1 MSRKP
6 SFLKKSDWLTR
17 WVFTMLLSNNNL
29 FMSESFLSLAM
40 FTLLC
45 SPLDPCKLCWKKKK
59 FFFAKDLLLFSMF
72 NFSWIVLDWRP
83 TRQCLYSILYVCE
96 LALASSTI
104 GDLTIIQSNTV
115 ELLNLTFTSSLLPAV
130 TGGHPFLYLMFQVS
144 SEVHWCS
151 FLSQE

>member
-1 MSRKP
+1 M
-6 SFLKKSDWLTR
+6 TR
-17 WVFTMLLSNNNL
+17 WVFTVLLSNNNL

-40 FTLLC
+40 FTLFYSL
-45 SPLDPCKLCWKKKK
+45 LDPYKLCWKKKI
-59 FFFAKDLLLFSMF
+59 FFTKDLLIFSML

-83 TRQCLYSILYVCE
+83 TCQCLYSILYVCE

-104 GDLTIIQSNTV
+104 GDLTIIRSNTV

-130 TGGHPFLYLMFQVS
+130 TGGHLFLYLMFQVS